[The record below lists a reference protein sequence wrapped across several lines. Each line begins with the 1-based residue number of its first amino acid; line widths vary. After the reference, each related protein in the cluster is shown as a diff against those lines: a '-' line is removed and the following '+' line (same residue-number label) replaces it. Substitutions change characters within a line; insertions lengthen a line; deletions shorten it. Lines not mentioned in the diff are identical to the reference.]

1 MGSGRI
7 GWLAGALCP
16 HAAVQMTWSEVSL
29 SSLTP
34 TTTLST
40 DGSLTGAETTTR
52 CTPHT
57 SRYGLS
63 AATCHTPARR
73 QHAVR
78 GGGEEGRRCAAP
90 GPDREELARAID
102 HDLHTHAL
110 PINLRAHTAAGLR
123 LTACYVRSRVGTVP
137 VRVLARG
144 LREVL
149 LVAERDLLAV
159 DGEVVVSVI
168 DFPRPRAVD
177 RVIFD
182 EVCGRLRPAEQLV
195 HVDLQRTWI
204 SGLSSASNVFS
215 IVCARQTTYQGVWVQ
230 TVRRVALQ
238 ARAPHYYLTIYL
250 TTSICSHH
258 FDLRHVERIAE
269 RQATDAT
276 ETVDANLHHV
286 SGAGEFSVGGIARR
300 VGQETWRSQPTEVR
314 APTSSLVVLSGRQE
328 MAARAADTE
337 RTERAAKAKAGR
349 STLLPFAV
357 ISVTYLLFT
366 VTDGALRMIVLLH
379 AYNQSF
385 SAMQE
390 SGNPSP
396 IPIPSPSSRRTTP
409 RRWRPCSRCTSARAW

>member
-1 MGSGRI
+1 M
-7 GWLAGALCP
+7 
-16 HAAVQMTWSEVSL
+16 
-29 SSLTP
+29 
-34 TTTLST
+34 
-40 DGSLTGAETTTR
+40 
-52 CTPHT
+52 
-57 SRYGLS
+57 
-63 AATCHTPARR
+63 
-73 QHAVR
+73 R